1 MAQQMLTVMA
11 EAAAQQHGTS
21 PTSQPQQHA
30 TPRVK
35 VKGRRRVKSRTSYS
49 LSLKL
54 KAVEEAERSGLRA
67 AALNLDI
74 DERVLRQWLTK
85 AEELRQAGLTNA
97 GSTRRLRSRSASK
110 IASGVSSSPEHEVHS
125 TVSPAAIYFISCLL
139 FNLTKSV
146 FLLYFL
152 TGCGSKSS
160 AASTVDSQQRD
171 GWKSERDSIG
181 CDTTQC
187 RIAGQRCGGP

>member
-1 MAQQMLTVMA
+1 VGGLNESVGTIKVFYVMAQQMLTVMA
-11 EAAAQQHGTS
+11 EAAAQHGSSS
-21 PTSQPQQHA
+21 PSQPSRQQQHA

-67 AALNLDI
+67 AALSLQI

-97 GSTRRLRSRSASK
+97 GSTRRLRSRSASNSK

-125 TVSPAAIYFISCLL
+125 TVSSPPFFFKINFGCVYYSNEISNKKCLLIDRLRIQVLRRQHCRQPAA
-139 FNLTKSV
+139 
-146 FLLYFL
+146 
-152 TGCGSKSS
+152 
-160 AASTVDSQQRD
+160 
-171 GWKSERDSIG
+171 
-181 CDTTQC
+181 
-187 RIAGQRCGGP
+187 

>member
-1 MAQQMLTVMA
+1 MNESTSKVVVMAQQMLTVMA

-30 TPRVK
+30 TPTRVK

-125 TVSPAAIYFISCLL
+125 TVSPAAIIYFVSCCCLL

-146 FLLYFL
+146 FFYYIF
-152 TGCGSKSS
+152 
-160 AASTVDSQQRD
+160 
-171 GWKSERDSIG
+171 
-181 CDTTQC
+181 
-187 RIAGQRCGGP
+187 

>member
-11 EAAAQQHGTS
+11 EAAAQHGSSS
-21 PTSQPQQHA
+21 PGQQPPSRQHA

-54 KAVEEAERSGLRA
+54 KAVEEAERLGLRA
-67 AALNLDI
+67 AALNLEI

-97 GSTRRLRSRSASK
+97 GSTRRLRSRSASNSK
-110 IASGVSSSPEHEVHS
+110 IASGGGSSPEHEVLFYR
-125 TVSPAAIYFISCLL
+125 VLL
-139 FNLTKSV
+139 CFVVVVVYYIQMRFSNEKR
-146 FLLYFL
+146 FLINRLPIQVL
-152 TGCGSKSS
+152 RHP
-160 AASTVDSQQRD
+160 VH
-171 GWKSERDSIG
+171 
-181 CDTTQC
+181 C
-187 RIAGQRCGGP
+187 RQP

>member
-1 MAQQMLTVMA
+1 MLTVMA
-11 EAAAQQHGTS
+11 EAAAQHGSSS
-21 PTSQPQQHA
+21 PSQPSRQQQHA

-67 AALNLDI
+67 AALSLQI

-85 AEELRQAGLTNA
+85 AEELRHAGLTNA
-97 GSTRRLRSRSASK
+97 GSTRRLRSRSASNSK

-125 TVSPAAIYFISCLL
+125 TVSSPLFFKLISAVFIIQMRFLTKKCLLIDRLRIQVLRRQHCRQPAA
-139 FNLTKSV
+139 
-146 FLLYFL
+146 
-152 TGCGSKSS
+152 
-160 AASTVDSQQRD
+160 
-171 GWKSERDSIG
+171 
-181 CDTTQC
+181 
-187 RIAGQRCGGP
+187 

>member
-11 EAAAQQHGTS
+11 DAAAQHGSSS
-21 PTSQPQQHA
+21 PSQPQHA

-67 AALNLDI
+67 AALNLQI

-97 GSTRRLRSRSASK
+97 GSTRRLRSRSASNSK
-110 IASGVSSSPEHEVHS
+110 IASGVLSSPEHEVHS
-125 TVSPAAIYFISCLL
+125 TVSPPVLCVY
-139 FNLTKSV
+139 
-146 FLLYFL
+146 Y
-152 TGCGSKSS
+152 
-160 AASTVDSQQRD
+160 
-171 GWKSERDSIG
+171 SI
-181 CDTTQC
+181 
-187 RIAGQRCGGP
+187 